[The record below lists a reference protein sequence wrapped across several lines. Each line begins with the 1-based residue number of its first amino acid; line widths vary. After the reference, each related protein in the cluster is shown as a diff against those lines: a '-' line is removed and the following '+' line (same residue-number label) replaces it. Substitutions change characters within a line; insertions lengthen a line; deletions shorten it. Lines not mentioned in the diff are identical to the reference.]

1 MSSEPEQYEHSV
13 FLNCPFDLEYVSLFH
28 AALFSIVDCG
38 FIPRTA
44 LDVSD
49 ASEVRIH
56 KIYATVGGCR
66 LGIHDIS
73 RTQLDV
79 ATDLPRFNMPL
90 ELGIFLGAKFLGD
103 TSQRRKACLVFD
115 EKPYRYQMYLS
126 DVAGQDISWHAND
139 PRLLVLRIRDW
150 LASFASKRLPS
161 GSIIW
166 DHFTTFM
173 GELRYSCERLRQKP
187 HELTYLDFLH
197 HVRSFRQTYVET
209 LTVEGDPA
217 GTNPNPE
224 DIVRAIRGIKPG
236 KNAFVILG
244 KGANGLSYIQ
254 AWLEKDG
261 RWMVEYQDGHTEK
274 HYQAEHRVDTGTL
287 VRVFQAYAQGE
298 DAWRTENAWRP
309 QKV

>member
-1 MSSEPEQYEHSV
+1 MSAEPEQYEHSV
-13 FLNCPFDLEYVSLFH
+13 FLNCPFDAEYVSLFQ
-28 AALFSIVDCG
+28 AGLFSIVDCG

-79 ATDLPRFNMPL
+79 ATGLPRFNMPL
-90 ELGIFLGAKFLGD
+90 EFGIFLGAKFLGD
-103 TSQRRKACLVFD
+103 ANQRRKACLVFD

-139 PRLLVLRIRDW
+139 PRTLVLRIRDW
-150 LASFASKRLPS
+150 LASYASERLPS
-161 GSIIW
+161 GSVIW

-173 GELRYSCERLRQKP
+173 GELRHSCERLRQKP
-187 HELTYLDFLH
+187 DELTYLDFLH
-197 HVRSFRQTYVET
+197 HARAFRQTYVET
-209 LTVEGDPA
+209 LQVGGGVEA
-217 GTNPNPE
+217 TNPSPE
-224 DIVRAIRGIKPG
+224 DIRRAIRGIKPG
-236 KNAFVILG
+236 KDAFVILR

-254 AWLEKDG
+254 AALKKDG
-261 RWMVEYQDGHTEK
+261 KWIVEYQDGHIDK
-274 HYQAEHRVDTGTL
+274 HYEAEHRVDTEVL
-287 VRVFQAYAQGE
+287 VRAFQAYAQGE
-298 DAWRTENAWRP
+298 NTWRTGNKWKP
-309 QKV
+309 QEI